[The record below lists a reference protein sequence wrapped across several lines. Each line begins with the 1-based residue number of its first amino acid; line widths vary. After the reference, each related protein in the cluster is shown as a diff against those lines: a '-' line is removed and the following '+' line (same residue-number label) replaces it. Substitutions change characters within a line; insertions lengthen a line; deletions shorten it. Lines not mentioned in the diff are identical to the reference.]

1 MKNEELIERFAK
13 QLQSIGGS
21 NPLKTFEASTFGQI
35 DLARSHPSGLA
46 QLTGTRTTT
55 ITNLVRDGVAQSR
68 ALSAARR
75 IRAKAKRIE
84 QNFSISALFIAAGA
98 VVTGEG
104 DTLPI
109 LLWRSHLLPKGDD
122 YELRVDDV
130 PMLNP
135 ALLMLLKRVRPD
147 FRESDLYAVAN
158 AQGELI
164 PVSVLSL
171 VTELLGDAALETQKL
186 LVLGNFVPD
195 LVQAGMHGV
204 PQSKLLELLV
214 SGAENAEGIA
224 IAPVAVENADS
235 SQLTVLRRA
244 LSGQSLAVWTLPGAG
259 YLQTVVNLLANLALH
274 QKRVLLVAPRKQTLD
289 EVAERLSQANLQG
302 LAVREGNSWSDTV
315 SAISRNEKSDEHRLP
330 EAKLRLEKAQTEIE
344 LYFSALHS
352 RENSLNLTLIEIIE
366 KLAELAAKP
375 IPPVNSARIKPEQL
389 PSIRQAA
396 ASLLHRAHEAG
407 VFRYGPADSPWF
419 GANFTTEAEISNCVG
434 ELKDLAGDQFRIL
447 SYQINLYLTDL
458 QLKPCETVEQWSAQL
473 RLLIGIRETLDK
485 FLPSIYDR
493 PLHEMITATG
503 PRSERGSQSGAARRR
518 FKKLAKE
525 YVRPGSSV
533 SNLHAALVSAQ
544 EQFDSWLELNQT
556 KAPPTVPLG
565 LSDVQAKF
573 GRIFEVLETL
583 QRHLDPDPDIELLT
597 RMNFADLTQK
607 LEDLAAKTALLD
619 RYLERLP
626 LVIELGA
633 LGLGGLVRELC
644 KVNPSRE
651 QLDDEF
657 DLAWWQSALET
668 LVAANPG
675 ITEYTNQQLA
685 ANEFEYELAAN
696 ELVAQSNAMVRA
708 ELSRRWRDGISS
720 HPAQADD
727 LRALLRE
734 RKLNLK
740 NAARRGGS
748 LYQSL
753 VPAVLV
759 SPYRVAELDSTE
771 QFDVVIVL
779 DAASVGVAEAAAA
792 LARGSQLIVF
802 GDDVIAAPADFDTVA
817 RATQGHAD
825 TDRESVFSFAR
836 QNLPL
841 LSITRNYRTQ
851 GQVLGKYLNDNFYD
865 NQIVMDPASGQFF
878 GKYNFEQIEVTEA
891 TTASTTI
898 EGATESMEAEV
909 RKVAELVINHA
920 RWTPEESLMVVTA
933 SRSHAE
939 RVAAVVADEVGKQ
952 PQLAEFFD
960 AHGREEFDCVTMS
973 ELTHRLADRVIFSV
987 GFGRTPEGR
996 ISGTLGDFNSSS
1008 ASRWMV
1014 NQIVAARKRLTVVSS
1029 YNFEDFAQSQPENQR
1044 WLKDLIAPSF
1054 LSDIKAG
1061 EPDPLLRDLSLR
1073 LEKLGLKVQ
1082 LNFAGRIG
1090 LAVSFGAKAAVVDA
1104 DWSLVGES
1112 WDEKLRIRPGLL
1124 RAMGW
1129 QYLRVHA
1136 LELFAR
1142 PQDVANRIAM
1152 DLGLDLENRKQPLFE
1167 ERAFEDTA
1175 RAWGDPDDS
1184 NDDRLRDDKPP
1195 HWG

>member
-1 MKNEELIERFAK
+1 MELEELIQRLTK

-35 DLARSHPSGLA
+35 DLARSHPGGLA
-46 QLTGTRTTT
+46 QLTGSRVTT

-75 IRAKAKRIE
+75 IRAKAKSIE
-84 QNFSISALFIAAGA
+84 QTFSMAALFIAAGA
-98 VVTGEG
+98 VVTREGE
-104 DTLPI
+104 TLPI
-109 LLWRSHLLPKGDD
+109 LLWRSYLLPKGDD
-122 YELRVDDV
+122 YELRVEDS
-130 PMLNP
+130 PILNP
-135 ALLMLLKRVRPD
+135 ALMSLLRTVRPD

-164 PVSVLSL
+164 PISVLSL
-171 VTELLGDAALETQKL
+171 VTELLGESSQETQKL

-195 LVQAGMHGV
+195 LVIATKHGV
-204 PQSKLLELLV
+204 PKSELLDLLV
-214 SGAENAEGIA
+214 FGGENPASA
-224 IAPVAVENADS
+224 SVTPLAVENADS
-235 SQLTVLRRA
+235 SQLEVLERA
-244 LSGQSLAVWTLPGAG
+244 LSGQSFLTWTLPGAG
-259 YLQTVVNLLANLALH
+259 YLQTVVNLLANLALN
-274 QKRVLLVAPRKQTLD
+274 QKRALVIAPRQQTLD

-302 LAVREGNSWSDTV
+302 LAIREGNTWGDTV
-315 SAISRNEKSDEHRLP
+315 AAISRNEKSEPHRLP
-330 EAKLRLEKAQTEIE
+330 EAKQRLERAQAEIE
-344 LYFSALHS
+344 GYFRALHS
-352 RENSLNLTLIEIIE
+352 SDNSLGLSLIEIIE

-389 PSIRQAA
+389 PSIRQD
-396 ASLLHRAHEAG
+396 ASNLLHRAHEAG
-407 VFRYGPADSPWF
+407 VFRYGPNDSAWF
-419 GANFTTEAEISNCVG
+419 GANFATEAEISSCVG
-434 ELKDLAGDQFRIL
+434 ELKDLAGEEFRTL
-447 SYQINLYLTDL
+447 SYQINLYLTEL
-458 QLKPCETVEQWSAQL
+458 NLKPCESFEQWSEQL
-473 RLLIGIRETLDK
+473 RLLLGIRETLDK

-493 PLHEMITATG
+493 PLHEMIIATG

-518 FKKLAKE
+518 FKKLARE

-533 SNLHAALVSAQ
+533 ANLHVALVAAQ
-544 EQFDSWLELNQT
+544 EQFDVWLELNQT

-565 LSDVQAKF
+565 LSDVQQKF
-573 GRIFEVLETL
+573 ERIFSVLEEL

-597 RMNFADLTQK
+597 RLSFPDLTEK
-607 LEDLAAKTALLD
+607 LDRLAVETEPLN

-626 LVIELGA
+626 LLNELEK
-633 LGLGGLVRELC
+633 LGLGVLVRELC
-644 KVNPSRE
+644 KVNPTIE

-668 LVAANPG
+668 IVAANPG
-675 ITEYTNQQLA
+675 IMEYTNQQLV
-685 ANEFEYELAAN
+685 ANEMEYELAAQ
-696 ELVAQSNAMVRA
+696 ELVAGSNAFVRA
-708 ELSRRWRDGISS
+708 ELSRRWKEGIASQ
-720 HPAQADD
+720 PAQADE

-734 RKLNLK
+734 RKLQLK
-740 NAARRGGS
+740 NASSQGRG
-748 LYQSL
+748 LYRSL
-753 VPAVLV
+753 VSAVLV
-759 SPYRVAELDSTE
+759 SPYRVSELDPAE
-771 QFDVVIVL
+771 KFDVVIVL
-779 DAASVGVAEAAAA
+779 DAASVGLAEAAAA
-792 LARGSQLIVF
+792 LAKGSQLIAF

-817 RATQGHAD
+817 RATAGHAD
-825 TDRESVFSFAR
+825 NDRESVFSFAR
-836 QNLPL
+836 KNLPM
-841 LSITRNYRTQ
+841 LSVTRNYRTQ
-851 GQVLGKYLNDNFYD
+851 GQVLGKYLNDNFYQD
-865 NQIVMDPASGQFF
+865 QIILDPASGQFF
-878 GKYNFEQIEVTEA
+878 GKYNFEQIEVTEGI
-891 TTASTTI
+891 TASSTI

-939 RVAAVVADEVGKQ
+939 RVAAMVADEVTKQ

-960 AHGREEFDCVTMS
+960 AHGREEFECVTMS

-996 ISGTLGDFNSSS
+996 ISGTLGDFNS
-1008 ASRWMV
+1008 ANAPRWMV
-1014 NQIVAARKRLTVVSS
+1014 NQLVAARKRLTVVSA
-1029 YNFEDFAQSQPENQR
+1029 YNFEDFAQSLPENQR
-1044 WLKDLIAPSF
+1044 WLKDLVAPSF

-1090 LAVSFGAKAAVVDA
+1090 LAVSHGAKAAVVDA
-1104 DWSLVGES
+1104 DWSLVGQS

-1152 DLGLDLENRKQPLFE
+1152 DLGLDLQNRKEPLFE

>member
-1 MKNEELIERFAK
+1 
-13 QLQSIGGS
+13 
-21 NPLKTFEASTFGQI
+21 
-35 DLARSHPSGLA
+35 
-46 QLTGTRTTT
+46 
-55 ITNLVRDGVAQSR
+55 
-68 ALSAARR
+68 
-75 IRAKAKRIE
+75 
-84 QNFSISALFIAAGA
+84 
-98 VVTGEG
+98 
-104 DTLPI
+104 
-109 LLWRSHLLPKGDD
+109 
-122 YELRVDDV
+122 
-130 PMLNP
+130 
-135 ALLMLLKRVRPD
+135 
-147 FRESDLYAVAN
+147 
-158 AQGELI
+158 
-164 PVSVLSL
+164 
-171 VTELLGDAALETQKL
+171 
-186 LVLGNFVPD
+186 
-195 LVQAGMHGV
+195 
-204 PQSKLLELLV
+204 
-214 SGAENAEGIA
+214 
-224 IAPVAVENADS
+224 
-235 SQLTVLRRA
+235 
-244 LSGQSLAVWTLPGAG
+244 
-259 YLQTVVNLLANLALH
+259 VNLLANLALNE
-274 QKRVLLVAPRKQTLD
+274 KRALLIAPRKQTLD
-289 EVAERLSQANLQG
+289 EVAERLSQSNLQG
-302 LAVREGNSWSDTV
+302 LAVREGNTWGDTV
-315 SAISRNEKSDEHRLP
+315 AAISRNEKSEEHRLP
-330 EAKLRLEKAQTEIE
+330 EAKLRLEKAQAEIE

-352 RENSLNLTLIEIIE
+352 NDNSLNLTLIEIIE

-396 ASLLHRAHEAG
+396 ANLLHRAHEAG
-407 VFRYGPADSPWF
+407 VFRYGPKDSPWF
-419 GANFTTEAEISNCVG
+419 AANFANESEISNCVG
-434 ELKDLAGDQFRIL
+434 KLKDLAGEEFRIL

-458 QLKPCETVEQWSAQL
+458 NLKPCESVEQWSVQL
-473 RLLIGIRETLDK
+473 RLLLGIRDTLDK

-493 PLHEMITATG
+493 PLHELIQATG
-503 PRSERGSQSGAARRR
+503 PRGERGSQSGAARRR

-525 YVRPGSSV
+525 HIRPGSSV
-533 SNLHAALVSAQ
+533 SNLHSALLAAQ
-544 EQFDSWLELNQT
+544 EQLDLWLELNQT

-565 LSDVQAKF
+565 LSDVQQKYE
-573 GRIFEVLETL
+573 RIFEVLETL
-583 QRHLDPDPDIELLT
+583 QRHLDPNPDIELLT
-597 RMNFADLTQK
+597 RLSLADLAQK
-607 LEDLAAKTALLD
+607 MDDLAAKTEPLD

-626 LVIELGA
+626 IVSELEA

-644 KVNPSRE
+644 KVNPTRE

-675 ITEYTNQQLA
+675 ITEYSNQQLA
-685 ANEFEYELAAN
+685 AIEMEYEMAAQ
-696 ELVAQSNAMVRA
+696 ELVAQSNALVRF
-708 ELSRRWRDGISS
+708 ELSKRWKTAIVS

-734 RKLNLK
+734 RKLTL
-740 NAARRGGS
+740 RGASTQGKS

-753 VPAVLV
+753 VPAVLA
-759 SPYRVAELDSTE
+759 SPYRLAELGPAE

-779 DAASVGVAEAAAA
+779 DAASVGIAEASAA

-825 TDRESVFSFAR
+825 NDRESVFSYAR
-836 QNLPL
+836 KNLPM
-841 LSITRNYRTQ
+841 LSITRNYRIQ

-865 NQIVMDPASGQFF
+865 DQIVLDPAVGQFF
-878 GKYNFEQIEVTEA
+878 GKYNFEQIEVTEGI
-891 TTASTTI
+891 TASSTI
-898 EGATESMEAEV
+898 EGATESMDAEV
-909 RKVAELVINHA
+909 QKVAELVVNHA
-920 RWTPEESLMVVTA
+920 RWTPAESLMVVTA

-939 RVAAVVADEVGKQ
+939 RIASAVTEEVGKQ

-960 AHGREEFDCVTMS
+960 AHGREEFECVSMS

-996 ISGTLGDFNSSS
+996 ISGTLGDFNSVN

-1014 NQIVAARKRLTVVSS
+1014 NQIVAARRRLTVVSA
-1029 YNFEDFAQSQPENQR
+1029 YNFEDFAQSLPDNQR

-1054 LSDIKAG
+1054 LSEIKAG

-1073 LEKLGLKVQ
+1073 LEKLGLKVR

-1090 LAVSFGAKAAVVDA
+1090 LAVSHGDKAAVVDA
-1104 DWSLVGES
+1104 DWSLVGQS

-1129 QYLRVHA
+1129 KYLRVHA

-1152 DLGLDLENRKQPLFE
+1152 DLGLDLQSRKQPLFE

-1175 RAWGDPDDS
+1175 RAWGDPEDS

>member
-1 MKNEELIERFAK
+1 MDHQELIKRLTD
-13 QLQSIGGS
+13 QLGSIGGS

-35 DLARSHPSGLA
+35 DLARSHPGGLA
-46 QLTGTRTTT
+46 QLTGSRSTT

-75 IRAKAKRIE
+75 IRAKAKSIE
-84 QNFSISALFIAAGA
+84 QNYSISALFIAAGA
-98 VVTGEG
+98 VVTTEG

-122 YELRVDDV
+122 YELRVEDV

-135 ALLMLLKRVRPD
+135 ALLTLLKKVRPD

-171 VTELLGDAALETQKL
+171 VTELLGEAASETQKL

-195 LVQAGMHGV
+195 LVQVTKHGIAG
-204 PQSKLLELLV
+204 SKLLDLLV
-214 SGAENAEGIA
+214 AGGDNPEGIA
-224 IAPVAVENADS
+224 VTPLAVENADS
-235 SQLTVLRRA
+235 SQLAVLERA
-244 LSGQSLAVWTLPGAG
+244 LSGQSFATWTLPGAG
-259 YLQTVVNLLANLALH
+259 YLQTVVNLLANLALQ
-274 QKRVLLVAPRKQTLD
+274 QKRTLLIAPRKQTLD

-302 LAVREGNSWSDTV
+302 LAIRESNTWGDTV
-315 SAISRNEKSDEHRLP
+315 AAISRNEKSEEHRLP
-330 EAKLRLEKAQTEIE
+330 EAKARLEKAQAEVE

-352 RENSLNLTLIEIIE
+352 NDNPLNLTLIEVIE

-396 ASLLHRAHEAG
+396 ANLLHRAHEAG
-407 VFRYGPADSPWF
+407 VFRYGPNDSPWF
-419 GANFTTEAEISNCVG
+419 GANFTSETEIAKCVG
-434 ELKDLAGDQFRIL
+434 ELKDLAGEEFRIL

-458 QLKPCETVEQWSAQL
+458 NLKPCDSVEQWSVQL
-473 RLLIGIRETLDK
+473 RLLLGIRETLDR
-485 FLPSIYDR
+485 FLPAIYDR
-493 PLHEMITATG
+493 PMHELITATG

-525 YVRPGSSV
+525 YIRPGSSV
-533 SNLHAALVSAQ
+533 PNLHAALLAAQ
-544 EQFDSWLELNQT
+544 EQFDLWLELNQT

-565 LSDVQAKF
+565 LSDVQQKF
-573 GRIFEVLETL
+573 ERIFEVLERL
-583 QRHLDPDPDIELLT
+583 QRHLDPNPDVELLT
-597 RMNFADLTQK
+597 RLSFADLTGR
-607 LEDLAAKTALLD
+607 LDDLATKTEPLD

-626 LVIELGA
+626 LVNELEA
-633 LGLGGLVRELC
+633 LGLSVLVRELC
-644 KVNPSRE
+644 KVNPTRE

-668 LVAANPG
+668 IVAANPG

-685 ANEFEYELAAN
+685 AIELEYELAAQ
-696 ELVAQSNAMVRA
+696 ELVAQSNALVRS
-708 ELSRRWRDGISS
+708 ELSKRWKAGIVS

-727 LRALLRE
+727 LRGLLRD
-734 RKLNLK
+734 RKLNLR
-740 NAARRGGS
+740 NANTQGRA

-759 SPYRVAELDSTE
+759 SPYRLAELDPAE

-792 LARGSQLIVF
+792 LAKGSQLIVF

-817 RATQGHAD
+817 RATQGHSD

-851 GQVLGKYLNDNFYD
+851 GQVLGKYLNDNFYSD
-865 NQIVMDPASGQFF
+865 QIVLDPAIGQFF
-878 GKYNFEQIEVTEA
+878 GKYNFEQIELTEGI
-891 TTASTTI
+891 TASSTI
-898 EGATESMEAEV
+898 EGATESMDAEV

-933 SRSHAE
+933 SRSHAD
-939 RVAAVVADEVGKQ
+939 RIASMVQDEVGKQ

-960 AHGREEFDCVTMS
+960 AHGREEFECVTMS

-996 ISGTLGDFNSSS
+996 ISGTLGDFNSAN

-1014 NQIVAARKRLTVVSS
+1014 NQIVAARKRLTVVSA
-1029 YNFEDFAQSQPENQR
+1029 YNFEDFAQSLPENQR

-1054 LSDIKAG
+1054 LSEIKAG

-1090 LAVSFGAKAAVVDA
+1090 LAVSHGAKAAVVDA
-1104 DWSLVGES
+1104 DWSLVGQS
-1112 WDEKLRIRPGLL
+1112 WDERLRIRPGLL

-1152 DLGLDLENRKQPLFE
+1152 DLGLDLQSRKEPLFE